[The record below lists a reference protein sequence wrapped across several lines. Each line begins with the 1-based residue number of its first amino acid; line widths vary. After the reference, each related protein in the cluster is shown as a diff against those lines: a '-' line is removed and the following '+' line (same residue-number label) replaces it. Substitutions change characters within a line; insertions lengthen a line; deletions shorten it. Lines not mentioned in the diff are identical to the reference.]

1 MDFHIVLNP
10 AGASGRARLIWEEI
24 EPMFKAR
31 GCRYFVH
38 SSTEKLTIGD
48 ICRRLTS
55 IGKPVELIVIGGDGT
70 ANEAVN
76 GIVDFEN
83 TRIGFVPCGT
93 GNDLQRD
100 MNAPT
105 DRKAL
110 VERMLDGKVKRVSDI
125 GELTVLDRLKPVS
138 RRFNISCDVGFGAAT
153 CAFANNSR
161 IKPLLNYLGIG
172 RAIYLIEAIRVCFTS
187 EPNVV
192 TVVSKDEK
200 RVYKKCLCAI
210 AMNHQHEGGGFRF
223 CPNADFTDGKLD
235 LVIGNGLSHLEF
247 LKLLPLAYLGKHLK
261 LRGIHS
267 SRTTDVFIKSRR
279 PIWVHTDGEVM
290 GMVRKVRIRI
300 LPEKLNLLF

>member
-1 MDFHIVLNP
+1 
-10 AGASGRARLIWEEI
+10 
-24 EPMFKAR
+24 
-31 GCRYFVH
+31 
-38 SSTEKLTIGD
+38 
-48 ICRRLTS
+48 
-55 IGKPVELIVIGGDGT
+55 
-70 ANEAVN
+70 
-76 GIVDFEN
+76 
-83 TRIGFVPCGT
+83 T

-100 MNAPT
+100 MNSPT
-105 DRKAL
+105 ERSQL
-110 VERMLDGKVKRVSDI
+110 VGRMLDGEIKRSSDI
-125 GELTVLDRLKPVS
+125 GELTILDRTNEARAVKPVS

-172 RAIYLIEAIRVCFTS
+172 RAIYLIEAVRVCFTS

-192 TVVSKDEK
+192 TVISRNEK

-223 CPNADFTDGKLD
+223 CPNADFTDGKID
-235 LVIGNGLSHLEF
+235 LVVGNGLSHLEF
-247 LKLLPLAYLGKHLK
+247 LKMLPLAYLGKHLK

-267 SRTTDVFIKSRR
+267 SRTSEVFIRSRR